1 MGTPFQG
8 RVIGTIADQWSF
20 DNRIFWIVLFH
31 MSNNFRVRNLS
42 GMLIFCRVVETGSFT
57 AASRQLGIS
66 KASVSREIS
75 ALEDRLGAQLL
86 RRTTRSM
93 SLTEVGDVFYGRC
106 QRVAEEVE
114 AAELSLS
121 QLRAEPHGVI
131 RVAAPMSFGHLEI
144 APRLHRFIERYPE
157 LRVEFELTDRVL
169 DIVHERIDLAI
180 RIGRPR
186 GQSHVFRRLCPIR
199 VLLAA
204 SREYLERAGI
214 PQTPAELADHNCLGY
229 TGPRNSWPFAK
240 GERVETS
247 GNFSADNGDALRRA
261 ALQGLGLIYLP
272 TYLIAN
278 DIRAGHLIP
287 VLTEQTSPESSLFA
301 VYPES
306 RHLSPK
312 VRALIDWMAEE
323 FGPDPD
329 WEARL
334 PIVSRSQRENQ
345 AEPRI
350 KSGAKSRLGLGA
362 AEGVSAQTRIQS
374 RWRERNRKRNS

>member
-1 MGTPFQG
+1 M
-8 RVIGTIADQWSF
+8 VNIGDRRSF
-20 DNRIFWIVLFH
+20 DNTQIGIVLFR
-31 MSNNFRVRNLS
+31 MRNNNQIRNLS
-42 GMLIFCRVVETGSFT
+42 GMLIFCRVVEAGSFT
-57 AASRQLGIS
+57 AASRQLGLS

-93 SLTEVGDVFYGRC
+93 SLTGVGEIFYSRC
-106 QRVAEEVE
+106 QRVAEEAE
-114 AAELSLS
+114 AAELSVS

-144 APRLHRFIERYPE
+144 APRLPRFIERYPD
-157 LRVEFELTDRVL
+157 LRVEFELTDRVIDL
-169 DIVHERIDLAI
+169 VHERIDLAI

-186 GQSHVFRRLCPIR
+186 DKSHVFRRLCPIR
-199 VLLAA
+199 SLLAA

-229 TGPRNSWPFAK
+229 GGPRESWTFAN

-261 ALQGLGLIYLP
+261 ALEGLGLIYLP
-272 TYLIAN
+272 TYLIA
-278 DIRAGHLIP
+278 DDVRAGRLIP
-287 VLTEQTSPESSLFA
+287 VLAAHTSPESTLFA

-306 RHLSPK
+306 RHRSPK
-312 VRALIDWMAEE
+312 VSVLIDWLAVE

-334 PIVSRSQRENQ
+334 PVVSRGHREIHR
-345 AEPRI
+345 APRMQ
-350 KSGAKSRLGLGA
+350 SGA
-362 AEGVSAQTRIQS
+362 
-374 RWRERNRKRNS
+374 